1 MISHLSARCFPPR
14 FHLFLCQKASPV
26 TNGLPHAAEKETK
39 FAAYTICIQQIRRC
53 RRRRRAGKLNLLG
66 LRFWFWIL
74 VFRFWI
80 QRMLVKG
87 AAPLEKQGTRSSEQ
101 RRWNIYDEGPGQ
113 AEKNAAKL
121 NLWPLSRIVRFVVAK
136 VDRTMELHTK
146 IWKCNTAAATT
157 KYRSIFKQKQNT
169 KKKRRE
175 KNLLSNFYA
184 APSWNASGC
193 HWQPRTTKNT
203 FSKGLDTAIPGIYFK

>member
-87 AAPLEKQGTRSSEQ
+87 AAPLEKQGTRSDRQ

-169 KKKRRE
+169 KKRGGK
-175 KNLLSNFYA
+175 KPAQQLLRCALMERKWMPLA
-184 APSWNASGC
+184 APNNQE
-193 HWQPRTTKNT
+193 HFFQRPRHCNT
-203 FSKGLDTAIPGIYFK
+203 WDLF